1 MEKPHLAVLL
11 LVLNSLKAPLAQPLP
26 ALAEDSVVAM
36 LLEFAALQ
44 ERFLTERSAMG
55 SMDFVIR
62 RPDASYFLSHPL
74 FERFL
79 FIKETFSR

>member
-1 MEKPHLAVLL
+1 MAKLHLAVLL
-11 LVLNSLKAPLAQPLP
+11 PVLNSLKALLALPLP

-36 LLEFAALQ
+36 LLEFAALP

-55 SMDFVIR
+55 STDFVIR
-62 RPDASYFLSHPL
+62 RPDASYIPRLPL

-79 FIKETFSR
+79 SIK